1 MHLLPSACV
10 VFQMMQAGS
19 DRLAGPTKKRDRN
32 ADVNLEAELKHLRAE
47 VARLRIKLSE
57 IHSRSDL
64 QTEVRRDHPWIRIAA
79 TVGITFALGRMIQAL
94 RLPTAAAVAIPMI
107 TNEVNRRYLYA
118 RSAAAQIPW
127 AWYLS
132 RQDRGSPVLPR

>member
-1 MHLLPSACV
+1 M
-10 VFQMMQAGS
+10 
-19 DRLAGPTKKRDRN
+19 AGPTKKRDRN
-32 ADVNLEAELKHLRAE
+32 ADVNLEAELKQLRAE
-47 VARLRIKLSE
+47 VANLRIKLSE

-107 TNEVNRRYLYA
+107 TNEVNRRYL
-118 RSAAAQIPW
+118 
-127 AWYLS
+127 
-132 RQDRGSPVLPR
+132 